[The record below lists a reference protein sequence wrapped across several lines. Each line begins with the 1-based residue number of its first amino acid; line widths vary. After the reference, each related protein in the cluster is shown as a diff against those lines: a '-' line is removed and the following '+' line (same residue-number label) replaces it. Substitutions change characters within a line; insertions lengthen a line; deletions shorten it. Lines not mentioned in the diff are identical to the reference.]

1 MRDVS
6 VPVRLLFRVP
16 DDVTDEQVAEMVGT
30 CLEWSTARDAFDT
43 ACGATFPGDDLDVDE
58 SPGYD
63 GYLMA
68 AHHDPEPPT
77 SGGSL

>member
-1 MRDVS
+1 VRDVS

-43 ACGATFPGDDLDVDE
+43 ACGSTFPGDDLDVDE

-63 GYLMA
+63 G
-68 AHHDPEPPT
+68 HPD
-77 SGGSL
+77 GGATLASVYQRLGAG